1 MGLNKK
7 GGLWMWFWI
16 FVAIIVGGIG
26 LYFLIS
32 SVTDADRITS
42 IGTNGLGLILAQ

>member
-1 MGLNKK
+1 MRFGKR

-32 SVTDADRITS
+32 NATDIGNITNV
-42 IGTNGLGLILAQ
+42 GRVP